1 MDVATVTALRERHR
15 ALRSTQ
21 SEALAIRLH
30 RALSWLQRAAHS
42 DTDDDTRFIQLWIAF
57 NAAYA
62 GEFDSEQSE
71 RERVASFVSRLVSAD
86 TQQQLHALLFKQFTG
101 PIRLLIDNRYV
112 FAPFWRALRDH
123 DSSERWKTRFEA
135 SRKAAMDALLGHR
148 TADLLTIVLDRL
160 YVLRNQLVHGGAT
173 WNSRINRDQ
182 LRDANALLGALL
194 PVVIDVMMETDTFE
208 DDAIAYPVVPEYSRA
223 TRTDVSPVNPDPC
236 LEGPAAATET
246 VATTD

>member
-1 MDVATVTALRERHR
+1 MDVATVSALRERHR
-15 ALRSTQ
+15 AVRSNQ
-21 SEALAIRLH
+21 NEALAIRLH
-30 RALSWLQRAAHS
+30 RALSWLQRAAHN
-42 DTDDDTRFIQLWIAF
+42 DNDDDTRFIQLWIAF

-71 RERVASFVSRLVSAD
+71 RERVASFVARLCAAD
-86 TQQQLHALLFKQFTG
+86 TQQHLHTLLFKQFTG
-101 PIRLLIDNRYV
+101 PIRRLIDNRYV

-123 DSSERWKTRFEA
+123 DSSERWKSQFSA

-148 TADLLTIVLDRL
+148 TTDLLTIVLDRL

-194 PVVIDVMMETDTFE
+194 PIIIGVMMETDAFE
-208 DDAIAYPVVPEYSRA
+208 DDAIAYPVVPDYSRT
-223 TRTDVSPVNPDPC
+223 TRTGTSPVNPDPS
-236 LEGPAAATET
+236 LQGPATATGT
-246 VATTD
+246 VATAD

>member
-1 MDVATVTALRERHR
+1 MEVTAAGALRERHR
-15 ALRSTQ
+15 AIRESQ
-21 SEALAIRLH
+21 GEALAIRLH
-30 RALSWLQRAAHS
+30 RAISWLQRS
-42 DTDDDTRFIQLWIAF
+42 ESSTDDNDTRFIQLWIAF

-71 RERVASFVSRLVSAD
+71 RERVANFVSRLVAAD
-86 TQQQLHALLFKQFTG
+86 TQQHLHALLFKQFSG

-123 DSSERWKTRFEA
+123 DPSERWKTRFDA

-173 WNSRINRDQ
+173 WNSNVNRNQ

-194 PVVIDVMMETDTFE
+194 PAIITVMMETDAFE
-208 DDAIAYPVVPEYSRA
+208 DDAIAYPVVPEYSGSA
-223 TRTDVSPVNPDPC
+223 RTSAPPVNTDPC
-236 LEGPAAATET
+236 LQGPATATGT